1 MDPSTQAELAARIK
15 NVLKEHQRDGV
26 NVIGGVD
33 KLVASVVAA
42 IQEWID
48 DDRAGRKSA

>member
-15 NVLKEHQRDGV
+15 NVLKEHQRDDI
-26 NVIGGVD
+26 IGGVD
-33 KLVASVVAA
+33 KLVASLVTA

-48 DDRAGRKSA
+48 DDRAARKSA